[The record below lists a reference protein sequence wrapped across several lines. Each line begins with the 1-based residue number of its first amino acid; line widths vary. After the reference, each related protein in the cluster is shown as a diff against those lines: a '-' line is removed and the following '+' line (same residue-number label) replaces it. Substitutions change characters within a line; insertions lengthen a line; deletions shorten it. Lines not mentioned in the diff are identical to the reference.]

1 MNSVHVLMTFIIVLS
16 HVQFLPAA
24 TSSSNNK
31 YLQGKDYNNITTTTS
46 AMKPQELHKGP
57 SCTSRDLSIG
67 QTTQSQH
74 EIPVYTVQIINT
86 CLSKYGLSNIHFH
99 CGAFASARLVNPRV
113 FKRLSYDDCLVNNG
127 LPLKTGQAITFSY
140 SNTFKYPISFKYATF
155 C

>member
-1 MNSVHVLMTFIIVLS
+1 MNSVPVLMAFIIVLS

-24 TSSSNNK
+24 SS
-31 YLQGKDYNNITTTTS
+31 LDNNITTTTS
-46 AMKPQELHKGP
+46 ALKPQELLKRAY

-67 QTTQSQH
+67 QTIQSQH
-74 EIPVYTVQIINT
+74 GIPVYAVQIVNT
-86 CLSKYGLSNIHFH
+86 CLSKCGLSNIHFH
-99 CGAFASARLVNPRV
+99 CSAFASARLVNPIV

-127 LPLKTGQAITFSY
+127 QPLKSGQAIIFSY

>member
-1 MNSVHVLMTFIIVLS
+1 MHL
-16 HVQFLPAA
+16 H
-24 TSSSNNK
+24 
-31 YLQGKDYNNITTTTS
+31 GKDYNNNITATTS
-46 AMKPQELHKGP
+46 AVKPQELHKGP

-74 EIPVYTVQIINT
+74 GIPVYTVQIVNT
-86 CLSKYGLSNIHFH
+86 CLSNCGLSNIHFH

-127 LPLKTGQAITFSY
+127 QPLKPGQAIIFSY